1 TDFVVTDYDFTNI
14 NVEEFDP
21 DKNISFNYQASS
33 PKYAYILAT
42 SGSTGVPKK
51 VFLTEENIKWLL
63 SELYPLIH
71 VNSETRF

>member
-1 TDFVVTDYDFTNI
+1 MVTDYDFTNI

-51 VFLTEENIKWLL
+51 VF
-63 SELYPLIH
+63 
-71 VNSETRF
+71 